1 MNRLNELMKKEG
13 ISNEE
18 LAFQT
23 GVAKNT
29 ISRLRNEDV
38 NCKVFTIKNLTDFFN
53 VSFDYFLGFN
63 TQEIEIEQI
72 IEIITAELRRCY
84 HGRN

>member
-23 GVAKNT
+23 DIAKNT
-29 ISRLRNEDV
+29 ISRLRNEDI
-38 NCKVFTIKNLTDFFN
+38 NCKIFTILKLTEHFN
-53 VSFDYFLGFN
+53 VSVDYFLGFN
-63 TQEIEIEQI
+63 TQKIEIEQI
-72 IEIITAELRRCY
+72 IKIITAELRRCY
-84 HGRN
+84 YGKN